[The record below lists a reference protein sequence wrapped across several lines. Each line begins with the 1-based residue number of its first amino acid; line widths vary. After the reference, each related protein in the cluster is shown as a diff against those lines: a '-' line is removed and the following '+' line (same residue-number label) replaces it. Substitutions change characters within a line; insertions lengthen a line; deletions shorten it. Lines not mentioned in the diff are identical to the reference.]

1 MYSLYLHPFS
11 KLKIFNLKLPLI
23 SCYILNLLDVNL
35 ENSHEDTDEGRTSM
49 KRILQSCLDG
59 NVENFSFHLKNE
71 IGDRKHL
78 LLKTDKTG
86 WNVMHFAAKGGNLK
100 IFQKLQSENLD
111 VCSKTLDQMTV
122 LHIATQNGNY
132 DLCKYIL
139 DNTEFKDILKA
150 RSVLGKNACHYA
162 AESGSVKIF
171 QLLVADGISPE
182 ETTNNGQNVFHIAC
196 IYSKLEMCEYISDRY
211 VNLIH
216 KESKEGWNA
225 ALHAAKNGHTKVLK
239 FLNAKKVSFEHK
251 SESDRNA
258 LHIACDNGH
267 FEACKYISENF
278 PFLLNAIDHK
288 GRYASHFAARSGSLE
303 IMKYL
308 ESKTTVTKKT
318 YIGMNILHMVCLHEH
333 IEMCK
338 YLLERYPDL
347 NIKRTEKGWTTAHFV
362 AGNGN
367 KKGKEI
373 ELFELL
379 INAERPVDIML
390 LTVNGNSVLTLAIKY
405 NAYSFANYLLAKC
418 PNLLEIQ
425 GAIDPYNTGN
435 EDPKMMA
442 LLEKHLGKKPR

>member
-1 MYSLYLHPFS
+1 M
-11 KLKIFNLKLPLI
+11 KLPLI

-59 NVENFSFHLKNE
+59 NVENFLFHLKNE
-71 IGDRKHL
+71 IGGRKHL
-78 LLKTDKTG
+78 LLKTDQNG
-86 WNVMHFAAKGGNLK
+86 WNVMHIAAKGGNLR
-100 IFQKLQSENLD
+100 IFQLLQSQDLD
-111 VCSKTLDQMTV
+111 VCLKTHDQMTV
-122 LHIATQNGNY
+122 LHIATQSGHY

-139 DNTEFKDILKA
+139 ENREFKDNLKSKSA
-150 RSVLGKNACHYA
+150 LGKNACHYA
-162 AESGSVKIF
+162 AESGSVRIF
-171 QLLVADGISPE
+171 RLLTAEGISPE
-182 ETTNNGQNVFHIAC
+182 ETTSNGQNVFHIAC
-196 IYSKLEMCEYISDRY
+196 IYGKVEMCEYISECY
-211 VNLIH
+211 VDLIH

-225 ALHAAKNGHTKVLK
+225 TLHATKNGHTNVLK

-267 FEACKYISENF
+267 FEACEYISENF
-278 PFLLNAIDHK
+278 PSLLNAIDHK
-288 GRYASHFAARSGSLE
+288 GRYASHFAARSGNLK

-308 ESKTTVTKKT
+308 ESKTTVTQET
-318 YIGMNILHMVCLHEH
+318 IIGMNILHMVCLHEH
-333 IEMCK
+333 IEICK

-347 NIKRTEKGWTTAHFV
+347 NVKRTVKGWTTVHFV

-373 ELFELL
+373 ELFEML

-405 NAYSFANYLLAKC
+405 NAYSFAKYLFESC
-418 PNLLEIQ
+418 PHLLEIE

>member
-1 MYSLYLHPFS
+1 MYFNPSS
-11 KLKIFNLKLPLI
+11 KFKIFNLKFLLI

-59 NVENFSFHLKNE
+59 NVENFLFHLKNE
-71 IGDRKHL
+71 IGGRKHL
-78 LLKTDKTG
+78 LLKTDQNG

-100 IFQKLQSENLD
+100 IFQLLQSQDLD
-111 VCSKTLDQMTV
+111 VCTKTHDQMTV
-122 LHIATQNGNY
+122 LHIATQSGHY

-139 DNTEFKDILKA
+139 EYREFKENLKSKSA
-150 RSVLGKNACHYA
+150 LGKNACHFA

-171 QLLVADGISPE
+171 QLLIAEGISPE
-182 ETTNNGQNVFHIAC
+182 ETTSNGQNVFHIAC
-196 IYSKLEMCEYISDRY
+196 IYGKVEMCEYISECY
-211 VNLIH
+211 VDLIH

-225 ALHAAKNGHTKVLK
+225 TLHAAKNGHTNVLK
-239 FLNAKKVSFEHK
+239 FLNAKKVSFKNK

-258 LHIACDNGH
+258 LHISCDNGH
-267 FEACKYISENF
+267 FEACEYISENF
-278 PFLLNAIDHK
+278 PSLLKSVDHK
-288 GRYASHFAARSGSLE
+288 GRYASHFAARSGNLK

-308 ESKTTVTKKT
+308 ESKTTVTQET

-347 NIKRTEKGWTTAHFV
+347 NVKRTEKGWTTAHFV

-367 KKGKEI
+367 TKGKEI
-373 ELFELL
+373 ELFEML
-379 INAERPVDIML
+379 INAERHVDMML

-405 NAYSFANYLLAKC
+405 NAYSFANYLFANC
-418 PNLLEIQ
+418 HRLLGIQ
-425 GAIDPYNTGN
+425 GAIDPFDTGN
-435 EDPKMMA
+435 EDPKMLA